1 MVMAA
6 VDVVIVAVTV
16 PVLAAI
22 QAIAHRMTQF
32 TTKLV
37 RTQLKMGF
45 TRNIYA
51 EKLRFSSN

>member
-1 MVMAA
+1 MAMAA

-22 QAIAHRMTQF
+22 QAHRMTRF

-51 EKLRFSSN
+51 EKERFLSN